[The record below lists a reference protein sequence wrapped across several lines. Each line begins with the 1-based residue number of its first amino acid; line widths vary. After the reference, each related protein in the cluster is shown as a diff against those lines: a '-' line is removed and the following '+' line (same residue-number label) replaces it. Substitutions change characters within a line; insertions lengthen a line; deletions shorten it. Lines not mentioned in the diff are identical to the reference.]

1 MTVTTKQP
9 NKLVKIFSVSL
20 LSFTC
25 LMTVTACDN
34 TPSNTPSNTPLNTPK
49 DSATATNSATSQNT
63 ENSTANAVAEQPALP
78 VKDTTLAS
86 TTLNTLLQATSIPLT
101 ASGILNTKKQQCLDN
116 ITIDFA
122 LDEVQA
128 YFEEHLTPE
137 ELDELN
143 ALYKSESAI
152 VYTQYGRDQLLVSS
166 GLPMATIT
174 QKPADEHMNKM
185 KEFSKSKLGKKYIK
199 LTKKKGDDSL
209 TALVM
214 PLLIAELKKCGI
226 EAEDEGK

>member
-1 MTVTTKQP
+1 MTVTTKQSH
-9 NKLVKIFSVSL
+9 KLAKILSISL
-20 LSFTC
+20 LGFTC

-34 TPSNTPSNTPLNTPK
+34 TPSNTPSNTPK
-49 DSATATNSATSQNT
+49 DTATATNSATSQNT
-63 ENSTANAVAEQPALP
+63 ANGNANTVAEQPAVPALP

-86 TTLNTLLQATSIPLT
+86 TTLTTLLQATSIPLT

-143 ALYKSESAI
+143 SLYKTESAI